1 MNYSSCTVKQADQ
14 YSAMLK
20 TGFMKKFFNIL
31 ERITKT
37 KFVKC
42 YISKLYNI
50 SKSLNR
56 RFVIG
61 EKKEK
66 EKEKR
71 NVSCFCLRY
80 PLHQ

>member
-1 MNYSSCTVKQADQ
+1 
-14 YSAMLK
+14 
-20 TGFMKKFFNIL
+20 MKKFFNIL

-71 NVSCFCLRY
+71 NHTVR
-80 PLHQ
+80 